1 MSNRNPTSDA
11 TLTHNRNNIF
21 VAGVLLLLAA
31 YIFLKRITLSEG
43 ALAFSDWLAMLTA
56 IQQSCSL
63 KLSGAWTPPVQCLN
77 TFLGDFVFPNP
88 IIYLLVIMGLKIA
101 MLYALYRVFVNLT
114 PGHYKRMHRS
124 TLALMIIVF
133 LVIGGGGR
141 FLIGGT
147 ELILNSSIYSGMW
160 AHLLVLI
167 SLASF
172 VKGRLAT
179 AGAVI
184 ALAVFIHPANVFN
197 VFVIL
202 LIVLFVQLLR
212 PDRIFQPSRILL
224 FCLFGT
230 TALALQY
237 IAAFGIPS
245 LDVFTVFS
253 FSADGPPISN
263 TGLKTQ
269 QAVLSN
275 SDWYAYVLSQDP
287 DDLSL
292 IWLLSSKIGAFYLS
306 FFLVGI
312 FLASQVEGS
321 YQPTVLLGRLPI
333 VLILASALY
342 LLCCALIEYFQ
353 FPTFV
358 FAKLIVVQ
366 PRRVFF
372 LPVFFLSYYFVRY
385 ILEFFWLTGK
395 PALRYLIIVLSA
407 YSWFF
412 AGLLLN
418 TYGNHISAEVVIMVY
433 LSGLLVINSYYWAQH
448 RQTLAFLTTLP
459 AHSTFFVGAAVV
471 AIALKTSPFVSVQT
485 FASIDSMFLDK
496 GPRSFNEYLAVS
508 AQLTGD
514 ESFQDFQGLVNWMRF
529 NTPSD
534 ARFVSAGFSE
544 GQITQ
549 LSYLTERQNLTLN
562 VYRYR
567 GGLHF
572 LKKNFDAK
580 IGYFEALLG
589 IPWQEMSATNG
600 VLDRLQDLV
609 ENMDEDHFRNITSQ
623 SDGKHFDYFITQFSL
638 DLEFPI
644 AYRGGN
650 IVAYKITHPH

>member
-1 MSNRNPTSDA
+1 MSNQNPTSGA
-11 TLTHNRNNIF
+11 TLTHSRNNIF
-21 VAGVLLLLAA
+21 VAGVLLLLSA
-31 YIFLKRITLSEG
+31 YLFLKRMTLSEG
-43 ALAFSDWLAMLTA
+43 SLAFGDWLAMITA
-56 IQQSCSL
+56 IQQNCSL

-88 IIYLLVIMGLKIA
+88 IIYLLVTMGLKIA

-114 PGHYKRMHRS
+114 PDHYKRAHRS

-147 ELILNSSIYSGMW
+147 ELILHSSIYSGMW

-172 VKGRLAT
+172 AKGRLVT

-197 VFVIL
+197 VYVIL

-212 PDRIFQPSRILL
+212 ADRIFQPSRILL
-224 FCLFGT
+224 FFLFGT

-245 LDVFTVFS
+245 LDVFTGLS
-253 FSADGPPISN
+253 FSADGPTISN
-263 TGLKTQ
+263 TGLETQ

-275 SDWYAYVLSQDP
+275 NDWYAYVLSQDP

-292 IWLLSSKIGAFYLS
+292 IWLLSSKLGAFYLS

-372 LPVFFLSYYFVRY
+372 LPVFFLSYYFIRY

-418 TYGNHISAEVVIMVY
+418 TYGNHISAEVVITIY
-433 LSGLLVINSYYWAQH
+433 LSGLLVINGYYWARH
-448 RQTLAFLTTLP
+448 RQALPFLTKLP
-459 AHSTFFVGAAVV
+459 SNPTFFVGAAVV
-471 AIALKTSPFVSVQT
+471 AIVLKTSPFVSAQT

-496 GPRSFNEYLAVS
+496 GARSFVEYLTVS
-508 AQLTGD
+508 AKLSGD
-514 ESFQDFQGLVNWMRF
+514 EPFFDFLELTHWIKND
-529 NTPSD
+529 TKPD
-534 ARFVSAGFSE
+534 EIFVSAGFSE
-544 GQITQ
+544 TLITQ
-549 LSYLTERQNLTLN
+549 LPYLTQRSITTLN
-562 VYRYR
+562 VYRHR
-567 GGLHF
+567 GGMHF
-572 LKKNFDAK
+572 IKSDFDEK
-580 IGYFEALLG
+580 IGYFEELLG
-589 IPWQEMSATNG
+589 ISWEEMRAESGQIVGLEN
-600 VLDRLQDLV
+600 LV
-609 ENMDEDHFRNITSQ
+609 KNMGEDHFRNMTSRR
-623 SDGKHFDYFITQFSL
+623 DGKQFDYFITKFSL

-650 IVAYKITHPH
+650 IVAYKITHSH

>member
-1 MSNRNPTSDA
+1 
-11 TLTHNRNNIF
+11 LTNNKNNIF

-31 YIFLKRITLSEG
+31 YIFLKRMTPSGG
-43 ALAFSDWLAMLTA
+43 ALAYGDWLAMITA

-63 KLSGAWTPPVQCLN
+63 ELSSAWTPPVQCLN
-77 TFLGDFVFPNP
+77 TFLGNFVFPSP
-88 IIYLLVIMGLKIA
+88 MTYLLVTMGLKIA

-114 PGHYKRMHRS
+114 PDHYNKIRRS
-124 TLALMIIVF
+124 TLALMVIVF

-160 AHLLVLI
+160 AHLFVLI
-167 SLASF
+167 SLASL
-172 VKGRLAT
+172 VRGRLVL

-184 ALAVFIHPANVFN
+184 ALAVFLHPANTFN

-202 LIVLFVQLLR
+202 MIVLFVQLLQS
-212 PDRIFQPSRILL
+212 DKIFQPSRIFL
-224 FCLFGT
+224 FVLFGS

-245 LDVFTVFS
+245 LDVFTGLS
-253 FSADGPPISN
+253 FSTDGSTISN
-263 TGLKTQ
+263 TGLETQ
-269 QAVLSN
+269 QATLSN

-292 IWLLSSKIGAFYLS
+292 IWLLSSKLGTFYLS

-312 FLASQVEGS
+312 FLAGQIEGS
-321 YQPTVLLGRLPI
+321 YHPTVLLRRFPI
-333 VLILASALY
+333 LLILASALY

-372 LPVFFLSYYFVRY
+372 LPVFFLSFYFVRY

-395 PALRYLIIVLSA
+395 PTLRYLVIVLSA

-412 AGLLLN
+412 FGLLLN
-418 TYGNHISAEVVIMVY
+418 TYGNHISAEVVITIY
-433 LSGLLVINSYYWAQH
+433 LLGLLVISGYYWARHHQA
-448 RQTLAFLTTLP
+448 LAFLTKLLIKP
-459 AHSTFFVGAAVV
+459 TFVVGAAVV
-471 AIALKTSPFVSVQT
+471 AIALKTSPFVTAQT
-485 FASIDSMFLDK
+485 FAAIDNMFLEK
-496 GPRSFNEYLAVS
+496 GPRSFDEYLAVS
-508 AQLTGD
+508 AHLSGD
-514 ESFQDFQGLVNWMRF
+514 ESFQDFQGLVNWMRLD
-529 NTPSD
+529 TSPD
-534 ARFVSAGFSE
+534 AQFVSAGFTE
-544 GQITQ
+544 TQITQ
-549 LSYLTERQNLTLN
+549 LPYLTERHTITFN

-572 LKKNFDAK
+572 LKEDFDTR
-580 IGYFEALLG
+580 IGYFEGLLG

-600 VLDRLQDLV
+600 ILDGLQGLV
-609 ENMDEDHFRNITSQ
+609 EDMDEDHLRNITSQ
-623 SDGKHFDYFITQFSL
+623 GDEKRFDYFITQFSL
-638 DLEFPI
+638 DLDFPI

>member
-1 MSNRNPTSDA
+1 MSTQNPSSGGA
-11 TLTHNRNNIF
+11 LTHNRNNIF

-31 YIFLKRITLSEG
+31 YIFLKRITLDEG
-43 ALAFSDWLAMLTA
+43 SLAFGDWLAMITA
-56 IQQSCSL
+56 IQQNCSL

-88 IIYLLVIMGLKIA
+88 IIYLLVTMGLKIA

-114 PGHYKRMHRS
+114 PDHYKQAHRS

-133 LVIGGGGR
+133 LVISGGGR

-172 VKGRLAT
+172 VKGRLLT

-184 ALAVFIHPANVFN
+184 ALAVFVHPANVFN
-197 VFVIL
+197 VYMIL

-212 PDRIFQPSRILL
+212 ADRIFQPSRILL
-224 FCLFGT
+224 FFLFGT

-245 LDVFTVFS
+245 LDVFTGFS
-253 FSADGPPISN
+253 FSADVPTISD
-263 TGLKTQ
+263 TGLETQ
-269 QAVLSN
+269 QAELSN
-275 SDWYAYVLSQDP
+275 SDWHAYILSQDP

-292 IWLLSSKIGAFYLS
+292 IWLLSSKLGAFYLS

-312 FLASQVEGS
+312 FLAGQIEGS

-342 LLCCALIEYFQ
+342 LLCCTLIEYFQ

-358 FAKLIVVQ
+358 FAKLIIVQ
-366 PRRVFF
+366 PRRAFF

-385 ILEFFWLTGK
+385 IFEFFWLTDK

-418 TYGNHISAEVVIMVY
+418 TYGNHISAEVVITMY
-433 LSGLLVINSYYWAQH
+433 LSGLLVINSYYWARHHQA
-448 RQTLAFLTTLP
+448 LAFLTKLP
-459 AHSTFFVGAAVV
+459 TNPTFFVGAAVV
-471 AIALKTSPFVSVQT
+471 AIALKTSPFVSAQT
-485 FASIDSMFLDK
+485 FANIDSMFLSK
-496 GPRSFNEYLAVS
+496 GPRSFSDYLAVS
-508 AQLTGD
+508 AQLSGD
-514 ESFQDFQGLVNWMRF
+514 ESFQDFEGLVNWMQSS
-529 NTPSD
+529 TPPD
-534 ARFVSAGFSE
+534 ARFVVAG
-544 GQITQ
+544 
-549 LSYLTERQNLTLN
+549 LTEGRSKQLPHFVERSILDLN
-562 VYRYR
+562 VYRHR
-567 GGLHF
+567 GGMHF
-572 LKKNFDAK
+572 LKSEFDEN
-580 IGYFEALLG
+580 IRYFEELLG
-589 IPWQEMSATNG
+589 IPWQQMSATAG
-600 VLDRLQDLV
+600 HLDSLQNIIQ
-609 ENMDEDHFRNITSQ
+609 NMDEDKFRNMS
-623 SDGKHFDYFITQFSL
+623 SKGGEKRFDYVITKFPL

-644 AYRGGN
+644 AFEAGSTFVYR
-650 IVAYKITHPH
+650 ITPAD

>member
-1 MSNRNPTSDA
+1 MAPS
-11 TLTHNRNNIF
+11 
-21 VAGVLLLLAA
+21 G
-31 YIFLKRITLSEG
+31 G
-43 ALAFSDWLAMLTA
+43 ALAFGDWLAMITA

-63 KLSGAWTPPVQCLN
+63 ELSGAWTPPVQCLN
-77 TFLGDFVFPNP
+77 TFLGNFVFPSP
-88 IIYLLVIMGLKIA
+88 MTYLLVTMGLKIA
-101 MLYALYRVFVNLT
+101 MLYALYRVFVNLM
-114 PGHYKRMHRS
+114 PDHYNKIRRS
-124 TLALMIIVF
+124 TLALMVIVF

-172 VKGRLAT
+172 IRGRLVS

-184 ALAVFIHPANVFN
+184 ALAVFIHPANTFN

-202 LIVLFVQLLR
+202 LIVLLVQLLR
-212 PDRIFQPSRILL
+212 PDRIFQPSRIFL
-224 FCLFGT
+224 FILFGS

-245 LDVFTVFS
+245 LDVFTGLS
-253 FSADGPPISN
+253 FLTDGSTISN
-263 TGLKTQ
+263 TGLETQ
-269 QAVLSN
+269 QAALSN
-275 SDWYAYVLSQDP
+275 SDWYAYILSQDP

-292 IWLLSSKIGAFYLS
+292 IWLLSSKLGAFYLS

-312 FLASQVEGS
+312 FLAGQIEGS
-321 YQPTVLLGRLPI
+321 YKPTVLLRRLP
-333 VLILASALY
+333 VLLILASALY

-372 LPVFFLSYYFVRY
+372 LPIFFLSYYFIRY

-395 PALRYLIIVLSA
+395 PALRYLVIVLSM

-412 AGLLLN
+412 FGLLLN
-418 TYGNHISAEVVIMVY
+418 TYGNHISAEVVITIY
-433 LSGLLVINSYYWAQH
+433 LLGLLVISGYYWARYHQA
-448 RQTLAFLTTLP
+448 LAFLTKLP
-459 AHSTFFVGAAVV
+459 TKPTFVVGVAVV
-471 AIALKTSPFVSVQT
+471 AIALKASPFVSAQT
-485 FASIDSMFLDK
+485 FAAIDSMFLEK
-496 GPRSFNEYLAVS
+496 GPRPFNEYLAVS
-508 AQLTGD
+508 ARLSGD
-514 ESFQDFQGLVNWMRF
+514 ESFRDFQGLVNWMRLD
-529 NTPSD
+529 TPPD
-534 ARFVSAGFSE
+534 AQFVSAGFSE
-544 GQITQ
+544 SQITQ
-549 LSYLTERQNLTLN
+549 LPYLSERSTLTLN

-572 LKKNFDAK
+572 LKKNFDAQ
-580 IGYFEALLG
+580 IRYFETLLG
-589 IPWQEMSATNG
+589 IRWQEMSATNG
-600 VLDRLQDLV
+600 VLDGLQNLV
-609 ENMDEDHFRNITSQ
+609 ENMDEDYFRNITSQ
-623 SDGKHFDYFITQFSL
+623 GDGKRFDYFITQFSL

-644 AYRGGN
+644 AYQEGS
-650 IVAYKITHPH
+650 IVAYEITHPH

>member
-1 MSNRNPTSDA
+1 MTDSRK
-11 TLTHNRNNIF
+11 NIF

-31 YIFLKRITLSEG
+31 YIFLKRIAIVEG
-43 ALAFSDWLAMLTA
+43 GLAFGDWLAMITA

-77 TFLGDFVFPNP
+77 TFLGNFVFPNP
-88 IIYLLVIMGLKIA
+88 IIYLLVTMGLKIA

-114 PGHYKRMHRS
+114 PDHYTKISRS

-172 VKGRLAT
+172 VRGRLVL

-184 ALAVFIHPANVFN
+184 ALAVFIHPANTFN
-197 VFVIL
+197 VFMIL
-202 LIVLFVQLLR
+202 MIVLFVQLLQS
-212 PDRIFQPSRILL
+212 DRIFPLSRIFL
-224 FCLFGT
+224 FVFFGS

-237 IAAFGIPS
+237 LAAFGMPS
-245 LDVFTVFS
+245 LDVFTELS
-253 FSADGPPISN
+253 SSTDGSTISN
-263 TGLKTQ
+263 AGLETQ
-269 QAVLSN
+269 QATLSN
-275 SDWYAYVLSQDP
+275 SDWYSYVLSQDP

-292 IWLLSSKIGAFYLS
+292 IWLLSSKLGAFYLS

-312 FLASQVEGS
+312 FLAGQVEGS
-321 YQPTVLLGRLPI
+321 YRPAVLLNRIP
-333 VLILASALY
+333 VLLVLASALY
-342 LLCCALIEYFQ
+342 LFCCVLIEYFQ
-353 FPTFV
+353 FPTFA

-366 PRRVFF
+366 PRRAFF

-395 PALRYLIIVLSA
+395 PSLRYLVIVLSA

-412 AGLLLN
+412 FGLLLN
-418 TYGNHISAEVVIMVY
+418 TYGNHISPAIVITIY
-433 LSGLLVINSYYWAQH
+433 LSGLLVISGYYWARRHQA
-448 RQTLAFLTTLP
+448 LALLTKLP
-459 AHSTFFVGAAVV
+459 TKPALMVAAVV
-471 AIALKTSPFVSVQT
+471 FAIVLKTSPFVSTQT
-485 FASIDSMFLDK
+485 FASIDEMFLEK

-508 AQLTGD
+508 ARLSGD
-514 ESFQDFQGLVNWMRF
+514 DSFQDFQGLVNWMRL
-529 NTPSD
+529 NTPPD
-534 ARFVSAGFSE
+534 AQFVSAGFSE
-544 GQITQ
+544 TQITE
-549 LSYLTERQNLTLN
+549 LPYLTERKTLTLN

-572 LKKNFDAK
+572 LKKNFDAR

-589 IPWQEMSATNG
+589 IRWQEMSATNG
-600 VLDRLQDLV
+600 VLDGLQNLV
-609 ENMDEDHFRNITSQ
+609 ENMDEDHFRKMTLMESTR
-623 SDGKHFDYFITQFSL
+623 HFDYFITL
-638 DLEFPI
+638 FPVKLNFPRVFESGEI
-644 AYRGGN
+644 NVYQ
-650 IVAYKITHPH
+650 ITHTH